1 MSLDGIVARA
11 LVHELQEIAGA
22 RIAKIYQPTE
32 HEIVLH
38 IRGQGFGRKLLLS
51 AHPSMPRLHYTE
63 QPWANPQEPPMFCM
77 LLRKHCEGGIVE
89 AVRQLGAER
98 IVEIDVRHRDEL
110 GDLSL
115 KRLVLEIM
123 GRHSNLVLLDPQTGI
138 VHDSIRHVTPAISS
152 YRVVLPGTRYVPPPA
167 QDKLDP
173 LEATAADAKL
183 ALETAAAGGSA
194 LPGALVE
201 AFTGLSPLLA
211 KEIVYRAGGSEEAV
225 PAVFA
230 ALMAEAA
237 AHRYAPSI
245 VLDPSGRTQF
255 HALTLTHVP
264 GERREFV
271 SMNECLEA
279 YYTDKAER
287 DLVRQRTVDLTRL
300 LQNETVKNVKKL
312 EKLRQTLNEAEGAD
326 KYRRLGELLTAHLY
340 AMSKGDKQVEVTD
353 YYEEDQPTIRVQL
366 DPLLTPNENA
376 QRYFRKYTKM
386 KNSREVVTEQIDETE
401 REIAY
406 LESVLQGLDTAT
418 PADIEEIRAELMEQ
432 GYIRARG
439 GRKGDRGK
447 KKNDRPAILC
457 YTSSEGVPIYVGK
470 NNTQNDYVT
479 NRLGQPS
486 DTWLHTKDMPGSHV
500 LIRAAE
506 FGEQTLREAANLA
519 AYYSKGKESSLV
531 PVDYTKIR
539 LVRKPSGAK
548 PGYVIYDGQKTL
560 FITPDEA
567 LVRTLPSVVKKA

>member
-1 MSLDGIVARA
+1 MSLDGIVVRA
-11 LVHELQEIAGA
+11 LVHELKEIVGA

-32 HEIVLH
+32 NEVVLH

-77 LLRKHCEGGIVE
+77 LLRKHCEGGIIE

-123 GRHSNLVLLDPQTGI
+123 GRHSNLVLLDPATGI

-152 YRVVLPGTRYVPPPA
+152 YRVVLPGVRYVPPPA
-167 QDKLDP
+167 QDKHNP
-173 LEATAADAKL
+173 LEATAADVAV
-183 ALETAAAGGSA
+183 ALSKAAGSPPA
-194 LPGALVE
+194 GALVE

-211 KEIVYRAGGSEEAV
+211 KEIAFRAGGREADI
-225 PAVFA
+225 PAAFA
-230 ALMAEAA
+230 ALMADAA

-245 VLDPSGRTQF
+245 VEEPAGRTLF
-255 HALTLTHVP
+255 HALPLTHAQ
-264 GERREFV
+264 GEPRGCD
-271 SMNECLEA
+271 SMHACLET
-279 YYTDKAER
+279 YYIDKAER

-300 LQNETVKNVKKL
+300 LQNETAKNVKKL
-312 EKLRQTLNEAEGAD
+312 EKLRQTLQDAEGAD

-353 YYEEDQPTIRVQL
+353 YYEEDQPTVRVQL

-386 KNSREVVTEQIDETE
+386 KNSRDVVTEQIEETE

-406 LESVLQGLDTAT
+406 LDSVLQGLDTAT
-418 PADIEEIRAELMEQ
+418 PADIEEIRAELTEQ

-447 KKNDRPAILC
+447 KKNDRPALLC

-500 LIRAAE
+500 LIRAVDY
-506 FGEQTLREAANLA
+506 GEQTLKEAAMLA

-548 PGYVIYDGQKTL
+548 PGFVIYEGQKTL
-560 FITPDEA
+560 FITPDES
-567 LVRTLPSVVKKA
+567 LVRNLPSVVKKA